1 MQILCAFAK
10 NNDKVSINCSNRK
23 WFKKIEMQISRM
35 QIFVRSLCANNR
47 LALNAN
53 RFKTDN
59 RFYQIIHFIY
69 EWHDK
74 QQRIPGEYP

>member
-1 MQILCAFAK
+1 
-10 NNDKVSINCSNRK
+10 
-23 WFKKIEMQISRM
+23 MQISRM